1 MRRIKTTPIEENYFV
16 QRKFTIK
23 EKSKSPLC
31 EEEIIVDPILNFE
44 EVYPSPVNNLNKF
57 TFEEFQS
64 EVGKIKEN
72 NILIKMINDYD
83 YEIFNFDNIENLK
96 DVNLFSYGALFDNN
110 CKITYFKNDSELK
123 TFILTKF

>member
-1 MRRIKTTPIEENYFV
+1 MRRIKTTPIEENYFI
-16 QRKFTIK
+16 QRNFTIR

-31 EEEIIVDPILNFE
+31 EEEIIVDPILNFR
-44 EVYPSPVNNLNKF
+44 EVLPSPANDLNKL

-64 EVGKIKEN
+64 EVTKIKEN

-83 YEIFNFDNIENLK
+83 YEIFNFNNIEDLK

-110 CKITYFKNDSELK
+110 CKITYFKNDGEFKL
-123 TFILTKF
+123 FILTKF